1 MQRRSDVG
9 AMFDRSLDQRERVD
23 LLAGAILQ
31 ERSAERARE
40 AMPGGFDVLGIEPS
54 AAHQA

>member
-23 LLAGAILQ
+23 LLAGAVPQ
-31 ERSAERARE
+31 ERSAERAGE
-40 AMPGGFDVLGIEPS
+40 TMPGGFDVLGVEPS
-54 AAHQA
+54 ATHQA